1 MSDAFALSLGFEV
14 ITCCNKNC
22 LQPFA
27 MTTAMKSARQRDKAT
42 FYCPN
47 GHAQH
52 FTSETAEERL
62 RKSVESLQTK
72 IAYRDAE
79 IGQLRSS
86 RAGVER
92 RLRAT
97 RGVVTRMRRTKGE

>member
-1 MSDAFALSLGFEV
+1 MSDFTL
-14 ITCCNKNC
+14 
-22 LQPFA
+22 
-27 MTTAMKSARQRDKAT
+27 TTAFKAARLKDKGT
-42 FYCPN
+42 FFCPN